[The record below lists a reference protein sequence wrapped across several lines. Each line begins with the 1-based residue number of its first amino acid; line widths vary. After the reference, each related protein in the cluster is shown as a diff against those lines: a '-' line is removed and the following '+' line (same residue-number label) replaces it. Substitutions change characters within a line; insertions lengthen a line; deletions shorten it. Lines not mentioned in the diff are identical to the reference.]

1 MGKEKGMHGSLIC
14 WIILNHSTSKDTR
27 QSKVQFKPGWNRA
40 GGILWDLLRL
50 WKDELKGNWN
60 SKISNLDLKSH
71 PGCSDMAAEK
81 STAWIS
87 HADSNKKNLLQ
98 TLPEEV
104 QHQSDIQQKDKLIAH
119 LKISKCAVG

>member
-1 MGKEKGMHGSLIC
+1 
-14 WIILNHSTSKDTR
+14 
-27 QSKVQFKPGWNRA
+27 
-40 GGILWDLLRL
+40 
-50 WKDELKGNWN
+50 
-60 SKISNLDLKSH
+60 
-71 PGCSDMAAEK
+71 MAAEK